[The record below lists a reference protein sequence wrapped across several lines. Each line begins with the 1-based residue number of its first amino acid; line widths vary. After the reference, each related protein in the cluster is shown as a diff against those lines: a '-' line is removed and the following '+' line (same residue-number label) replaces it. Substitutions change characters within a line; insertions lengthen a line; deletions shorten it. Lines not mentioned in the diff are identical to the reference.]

1 MHRDMRFGFDE
12 LKNDFLKM
20 HCARTSESTER
31 EREKERE
38 RDHQGAPSA
47 TITNYSMVDL

>member
-1 MHRDMRFGFDE
+1 MI
-12 LKNDFLKM
+12 LKKM
-20 HCARTSESTER
+20 HCARTSESTEK
-31 EREKERE
+31 ERERE

>member
-1 MHRDMRFGFDE
+1 VH
-12 LKNDFLKM
+12 
-20 HCARTSESTER
+20 TPESTER
-31 EREKERE
+31 ANKRNRE